1 MCSIRRCCGAHERK
15 NMRVQG
21 AQAYCE
27 SNLTPPS
34 PAPEYTVRC
43 VYAEWMVSTFVLHR
57 STGNNIIWAAW
68 LIRWDQSFNHR
79 SIMQPYVRGFTRIAT
94 GPTSRSILTIYLIEP
109 NWKKKK
115 KKEQPS
121 RSLSPTLAP
130 PPSSLS
136 SLSSSSSPSS
146 ASSLTGAIAGD
157 LQTVAL
163 H

>member
-1 MCSIRRCCGAHERK
+1 MCSIRRCCGAYERK

-68 LIRWDQSFNHR
+68 LILLGSIIQS
-79 SIMQPYVRGFTRIAT
+79 SIDYAAIRTRIYTHSNRAYK
-94 GPTSRSILTIYLIEP
+94 SIHLDYLF
-109 NWKKKK
+109 NWTKLKKKK
-115 KKEQPS
+115 KPS

-136 SLSSSSSPSS
+136 SLSSSSPPSS

-157 LQTVAL
+157 LQTVAF